1 MAGDADRNLLLG
13 ILAHQMDFVSRDR
26 LFGAMNAWLLRKDQ
40 PLGEV
45 LVERGD
51 LTAPRRRIL
60 EALVEEHV
68 NAHGGDAARSLE
80 AVGPVAAVIED
91 IGRLSDAD
99 VQASIAHVRGEM
111 ARSLGAGRAP
121 SDRPEIES
129 WMTRGIESLGA
140 PTADNGR
147 FLIVRPH
154 AQGGLGIVSVAIDNE
169 LDREVA
175 FKEIQPAHADR
186 ESSRSQFVLEAEFT
200 GKLEHPGIIPVYG
213 LGRDAVGR
221 PFYAMRFIRGE
232 SLADAIN
239 RFHDRGRD
247 DADNSRRPL
256 ELRELLG
263 RFIDVC
269 DAVGYA
275 HSRSVLHRDLK
286 PANVMLG
293 PYGET
298 MVVDWGLAM
307 LLERPPADAASPE
320 GPVRVSKADCG
331 ALPSERGAAIGSPL
345 YMPPEQAEGA
355 IDRLGPASDVYGLG
369 AILYEVL
376 TGRPP
381 VAGAR
386 IDEVLE
392 RVRRGEI
399 VPPRRIEPRVPAGLE
414 AVCLKALAM
423 RPEDRYPSALRL
435 AADIKAWLADEPV
448 SARPEPLGDRIR
460 RWARRHQ
467 SVAAAFAAALLVGL
481 VGLGAV
487 AIVQTRARTALATLN
502 EDLDRN
508 NTALASANEAL
519 DAQRHRA
526 DIRRQRAIDGVRRF
540 RDVVAADPELQNDP
554 ALDLLRRRLLNEPLV
569 FFRQFRDS
577 LVADGDDAPDVLGQ
591 LAVASAE
598 LGALAADIGDVGDA
612 LTARREEVTVRE
624 RLLTLKP
631 GQPEA
636 RRDLASALVEEADL
650 LAAAGRADDA
660 LAGYRTAL
668 DIRTELAAE
677 RPDDTTCRKDLA
689 NSHYS
694 LGVFAATTGRTEDA
708 RREFQQGHD
717 ILQQMVDA
725 GAADAAVRR
734 ALAYHDNGLGN
745 TLSDLGLTADAL
757 RADDAALTGRRE
769 LASGAD
775 ATASHRHDLAISEL
789 NRGRLLA
796 AIGRTKEAAGAYRAA
811 RMTLADLVA
820 AHPTTTLYAAN
831 LASVEARLGNL
842 LLDQGDATEA
852 AEAFDAALG
861 VRRGIAAGNPTVTV
875 LQNDTAVGLRQ
886 GASVDAPTGRM
897 EEAIAAVREALT
909 IDEGLAAKNPADPVL
924 VASVAGDRRA
934 LARLLEDAGLADEA
948 LTVLGAA
955 RADLERAATASAS
968 VVAFRADL
976 ATVESDIGALLIRC
990 QRAEEALDPLD
1001 RALAALGRLV
1011 EEHPEEPTYRSRLAH
1026 VHDNRG
1032 AALTAL
1038 GRRDAALESIRAAL
1052 AVRRDLAADQPE
1064 RVEYQ
1069 LDLAA
1074 NGTTLA
1080 ASLLAM
1086 DRADEALPTQA
1097 EALAI
1102 QQRLAAAHPEVAR
1115 YRAEVAR
1122 CLQGLGA
1129 CLSAVHRPADA
1140 IKAMAEGTELQG
1152 ALVEEQPAVPQ
1163 YRIDLV
1169 LMLQGLAR
1177 LREDARQPAEA
1188 ARALEQAAIHG
1199 RSLLAEAMNDLGR
1212 RETMKA
1218 ILMALREALA
1228 EAGEPTVEIDDEI
1241 LALDRPPPSAV
1252 KNRGLP
1258 QTP

>member
-232 SLADAIN
+232 SLADAVN
-239 RFHDRGRD
+239 RFHDRGRS
-247 DADNSRRPL
+247 DADGSRRPL

-307 LLERPPADAASPE
+307 LLEAPPADAASPE